1 MKNLSPL
8 PPITSTPHHLHTPSP
23 LHLHIPLAPLLLC
36 TTIGF
41 MSMINPFY
49 HRGAIRNAADFH
61 GRDTEI
67 SQIIGLLRNGQSV
80 SLIGPRR
87 IGKSSLLIHLAR
99 PEVRQALGLDPARSL
114 FLLLDC
120 QELGGSP
127 PEEVYETLYFRLVET
142 AQQAGLALEPS
153 SQDPGTYRAL
163 DRLLHQISQK
173 EALVVVL
180 LDEFELLAANEHLT
194 PYFFARLRGLT
205 TKYGL
210 AYLTASQRPLFAITA
225 EEEILS
231 SPFFNIFV
239 TLPLGLYSD
248 DEARS
253 LFASRLAGNAIT
265 FNDTLIAYLLA
276 LVGPHPFF
284 LHIAG
289 YHAYQAADQGEM
301 PDSRTDL
308 AELDSPIEVEADSH
322 LGYLWQN
329 LTPEEQYALAIAA
342 GPIDTMRLLEQ
353 QCLLSQT
360 NGRYRHT
367 SEILQRY
374 VRRQEV
380 PELIQTGPF
389 VIDQQRHQVWANQD
403 ELNLTTSQFSI
414 LVRLCA
420 QPGQV
425 IRGEDLETAV
435 WGDVLVDDPD
445 RLKTLIKR
453 LRRAIAPYDN
463 WIISERGVGYALRS
477 PEV

>member
-1 MKNLSPL
+1 MTLS
-8 PPITSTPHHLHTPSP
+8 
-23 LHLHIPLAPLLLC
+23 
-36 TTIGF
+36 
-41 MSMINPFY
+41 NPFY

-61 GRDTEI
+61 GRDNEI

-87 IGKSSLLIHLAR
+87 IGKSSLLIHLSR
-99 PEVRQALGLDPARSL
+99 PEVRQAAGLEPAHSL
-114 FLLLDC
+114 FLLVDC

-127 PEEVYETLYFRLVET
+127 PEEVYETLYLGLVET
-142 AQQAGLALEPS
+142 AQEAGLTLEPS
-153 SQDPGTYRAL
+153 SQDLGTYRAL

-173 EALVVVL
+173 EASVVVL

-248 DEARS
+248 EESRT
-253 LFASRLAGNAIT
+253 LFSSRLAGNGIQFSEALVT
-265 FNDTLIAYLLA
+265 YLMN

-289 YHAYQAADQGEM
+289 YHAYQAAQEA
-301 PDSRTDL
+301 PLTN
-308 AELDSPIEVEADSH
+308 AAAFVQLDNPIEVESDSH
-322 LGYLWQN
+322 LGYLWYN

-342 GPIDTMRLLEQ
+342 GPIDSLRMLVQ
-353 QCLLSQT
+353 QCLLTQE
-360 NGRYRHT
+360 NGRYRYT
-367 SEILQRY
+367 SEILQRF
-374 VRRQEV
+374 VRRQNV
-380 PELIQTGPF
+380 DELIQAGPF
-389 VIDQQRHQVWANQD
+389 VIDQQRHQVWANQE
-403 ELNLTTSQFSI
+403 ELNLTTSQFNI
-414 LVRLCA
+414 LVRLCE

-425 IRGEDLETAV
+425 VRGDDLETAV

-453 LRRAIAPYDN
+453 LRRAIAPYDS
-463 WIISERGVGYALRS
+463 WIISERGVGYALRK
-477 PEV
+477 PE